1 MAQILFVYLLTLAQ
15 WDVSGKAGEVP
26 LPLPLGPNMPETDW
40 PRFEFTLFGSSP
52 TGFTSRTVIWES
64 ETDDFC
70 IHSVRTSTAKNAMK
84 IGKLFSYCLGTA
96 WSCECLL
103 PTTYWLPEFMLV
115 SDGIPWKTS
124 HWPQASGAA
133 SRRSLFAFHRD

>member
-52 TGFTSRTVIWES
+52 TGFTSRAVIWES

-103 PTTYWLPEFMLV
+103 PTTYWLPEFSACLRWYPMENV
-115 SDGIPWKTS
+115 SLAAGIR
-124 HWPQASGAA
+124 SGFP
-133 SRRSLFAFHRD
+133 SITLCISP